1 MGRRKADAQLA
12 EQLRTQGPPPGKA
25 GAWATRI
32 GIRGHRT
39 FGGRVDEGMGGF
51 FERWVPKGDWRDFV
65 DVTAWAQRIATDP
78 VLSENQPL
86 LPVHDGPSAQPLKED
101 HMTQRSRSQSAGVT
115 IGMGSGIGG
124 SLGIVFALLS
134 GIELPLGLIFGA
146 ALGVLVGLL
155 LELISSSAGWLLN
168 EMPHRQDGSQS
179 TTQARSEVSQMS
191 KAVITRLFI
200 GGLVAA
206 IAGFVIALF
215 AALAAFAGS
224 ELIMK
229 GPDVVGIR
237 GTPFAWSMVGLV
249 VIGGLAMIGG
259 AVAGLV
265 RGSVRC

>member
-1 MGRRKADAQLA
+1 
-12 EQLRTQGPPPGKA
+12 
-25 GAWATRI
+25 
-32 GIRGHRT
+32 
-39 FGGRVDEGMGGF
+39 
-51 FERWVPKGDWRDFV
+51 
-65 DVTAWAQRIATDP
+65 
-78 VLSENQPL
+78 
-86 LPVHDGPSAQPLKED
+86 
-101 HMTQRSRSQSAGVT
+101 MTQRSRSQSAGVT

-155 LELISSSAGWLLN
+155 LESISSSASWLLN

-249 VIGGLAMIGG
+249 VVGGLAMIGG

-265 RGSVRC
+265 SWIGALLNTAQLDDKLWFILLLILGLFSFGLIAMIAYVIAGPDSTTLVRRQPIPATT